1 MASNYLLELRP
12 TVRCPRARRQLGRR
26 IEHTCGNT
34 LARLI
39 ANLQQ
44 HFDARAELPVA
55 A

>member
-1 MASNYLLELRP
+1 MLD
-12 TVRCPRARRQLGRR
+12 
-26 IEHTCGNT
+26 EHTCGNT

-55 A
+55 VAA